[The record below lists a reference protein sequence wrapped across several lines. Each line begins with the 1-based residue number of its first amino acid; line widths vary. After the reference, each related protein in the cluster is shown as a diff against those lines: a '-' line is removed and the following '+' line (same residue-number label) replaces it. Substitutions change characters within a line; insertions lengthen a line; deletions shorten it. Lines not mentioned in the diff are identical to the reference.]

1 MSQPVSTLYY
11 ELELLINLRDSS
23 IGGTIPIDIYTFD
36 PGLSKGDTIHV
47 KDWKVGHSSN
57 TEVGNHVFEF
67 DASVIDIKKIVL
79 RHQSLVVKII
89 VESPDRETIIQIRN
103 ALNAQNS

>member
-11 ELELLINLRDSS
+11 QLELLINPRDSS
-23 IGGTIPIDIYTFD
+23 RGGTIPIDIYTFD

-67 DASVIDIKKIVL
+67 DASVIEIKKVVL
-79 RHQSLVVKII
+79 RHQSLIVKII
-89 VESPDRETIIQIRN
+89 VESPDRETIMQIKN
-103 ALNAQNS
+103 AINTQNS

>member
-11 ELELLINLRDSS
+11 ELELLINLGDSS
-23 IGGTIPIDIYTFD
+23 RGGTIPIDIYTFD

-67 DASVIDIKKIVL
+67 DASVIDIQKIVL
-79 RHQSLVVKII
+79 RHQRLTVKII

-103 ALNAQNS
+103 AINTRNS